1 MSVNTKSILKSDKQ
15 FHGRQSDGLGMSE
28 TTLLIFFILQNEKQ
42 AENRHDPSFY
52 GSAVPG
58 PFYPRALRSVRR
70 EKSFYESLLFS

>member
-28 TTLLIFFILQNEKQ
+28 TTLLIFFILKNEKQ
-42 AENRHDPSFY
+42 AENQHDPSFY

-58 PFYPRALRSVRR
+58 AFYPRALRSVRR
-70 EKSFYESLLFS
+70 EKSFPESLLFS